1 MLDRERAD
9 DIAIEALNA
18 TASHLRRIVTL
29 GSTALRQVSREFVDL
44 ARYYRELAAEL
55 RRSTDLHPPNRR
67 GQ

>member
-9 DIAIEALNA
+9 DIALEALNA

-29 GSTALRQVSREFVDL
+29 GSTAFWQVSQEVVDL

-55 RRSTDLHPPNRR
+55 RHSKDLSPPNRR